1 MDDLRNIDFTNYLVV
16 FDGKILGVSVASG
29 ELVAAGNV
37 KEYAD
42 CRTPQ
47 HIAWMNFAQAKMICH
62 VKIAGMDKFD
72 FPGFSTDG
80 AMRIPD
86 YGIDAVESAAQL
98 LLLPMDGGSGFSAP
112 KALPE
117 WNFSYRFANDEN
129 GAYWTAGFVI
139 FAAEDGIVVE
149 KISSWKNMPQARTVS
164 WHDSAL
170 ELYRLFSA
178 NITLPG
184 GYQWRQPGAITAPG
198 ATVEITG
205 EIAAKNPLWR
215 ELEAVVPLNFYS
227 IKSFNTA
234 ISAVTD
240 MIPFQNEEMQLD
252 LIAAEQSNYRTP
264 FFTGKVRIKVR
275 LRRWN

>member
-1 MDDLRNIDFTNYLVV
+1 MDDFRNIDFTNYLVV
-16 FDGKILGVSVASG
+16 FNNKILGVSVAPG
-29 ELVAAGNV
+29 ELAATGDL

-42 CRTPQ
+42 CRTPEYA
-47 HIAWMNFAQAKMICH
+47 AWMNFAQAKMICH

-184 GYQWRQPGAITAPG
+184 GYRWRQPGAITAPG
-198 ATVEITG
+198 ATVEITA
-205 EIAAKNPLWR
+205 EKKAENPLWR
-215 ELEAVVPLNFYS
+215 EIEAAVLLNFFSLNSFNAVV
-227 IKSFNTA
+227 
-234 ISAVTD
+234 SAVTG
-240 MIPFQNEEMQLD
+240 MIPFQNEEMRLD
-252 LIAAEQSNYRTP
+252 LIEAEQSNYCTP